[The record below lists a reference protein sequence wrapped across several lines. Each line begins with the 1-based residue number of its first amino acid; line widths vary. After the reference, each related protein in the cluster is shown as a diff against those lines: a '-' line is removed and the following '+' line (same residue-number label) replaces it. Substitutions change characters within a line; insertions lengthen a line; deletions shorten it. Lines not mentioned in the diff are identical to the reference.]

1 MKKTLHK
8 FLVPLFVL
16 SLMLLALLGFTA
28 CDETT
33 DAARYNFSEIKA
45 ESSDGMSSEM
55 LNLMVPSLSAIYKD
69 SYLSVSDKKI
79 VMTMKEQS
87 GEMTYSKEGDK
98 YVLAGDF
105 AKTFSDSLKGAL
117 GSIGGGNV
125 NASFEMYGI
134 ETETGFEI
142 VTRQVMDT
150 ITIAFKYVF
159 VKA

>member
-8 FLVPLFVL
+8 FLVPLFVM
-16 SLMLLALLGFTA
+16 SLMLLALLGFAA
-28 CDETT
+28 CDETNN
-33 DAARYNFSEIKA
+33 AARYNFSEIKA

-69 SYLSVSDKKI
+69 SYLSVSDTKI
-79 VMTMKEQS
+79 VWTMKEQS
-87 GEMTYSKEGDK
+87 GEMTYSKDGDK

-117 GSIGGGNV
+117 GSIGGNV

-142 VTRQVMDT
+142 VTRQVVNT
-150 ITIAFKYVF
+150 ISIAFKYVF